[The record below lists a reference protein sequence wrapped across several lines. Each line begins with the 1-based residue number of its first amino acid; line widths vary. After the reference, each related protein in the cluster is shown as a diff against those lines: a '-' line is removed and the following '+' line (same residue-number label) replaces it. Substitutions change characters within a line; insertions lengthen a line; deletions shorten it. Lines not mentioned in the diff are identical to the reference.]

1 MTASEKDKMKFLS
14 RFIVLCA
21 DGAPVGIIR
30 RFYDEETEANAAA
43 AAAAASEAA
52 VAGARESTEVSAGGF
67 HFGKET
73 YTMNGHEYGAVFLRH
88 LVSITRPSE
97 GQQKWFLDPPDPRQR
112 QAEEAEYCKL
122 FFMLKCF
129 VESQLPVLSL

>member
-1 MTASEKDKMKFLS
+1 MTPDEEDKMKSLS
-14 RFIVLCA
+14 RFIVMCA
-21 DGAPVGIIR
+21 DGAPVAIIR
-30 RFYDEETEANAAA
+30 RFYDEEAEANAAA
-43 AAAAASEAA
+43 AAAAANEAA
-52 VAGARESTEVSAGGF
+52 VAGARKCTEVSAGGF

-88 LVSITRPSE
+88 LVSIIRPSE

-122 FFMLKCF
+122 FFML
-129 VESQLPVLSL
+129 SDLLSRNYP